1 MISVCSREI
10 LSIEAKT
17 TQNSVIK
24 LPRISHEELLKR
36 FKIIFLMVY
45 QEVAGLKRLSLCLN

>member
-24 LPRISHEELLKR
+24 LPRISHEEL
-36 FKIIFLMVY
+36 FKTIQNYFLMVY